1 MKIADKNTKAV
12 DLVREA
18 LEKAK
23 QYEDYHCFI
32 SMNEARALDRA
43 REIDEKIARGE
54 KVGRLAGVPYALKDN
69 YLITSLHQS
78 LLPLSPS
85 LRRKAPS

>member
-23 QYEDYHCFI
+23 KYEEYHCFI
-32 SMNEARALDRA
+32 SMNESHALERA
-43 REIDEKIARGE
+43 REIDEKIANGE
-54 KVGRLAGVPYALKDN
+54 KLAAWLAYRMRSR
-69 YLITSLHQS
+69 III
-78 LLPLSPS
+78 
-85 LRRKAPS
+85 